1 MLHLADKTLRILSM
15 LLSLSLSYIA
25 YAVNLLTSKHV
36 NQPTNHGALGHL
48 LYSIMCCVGLHL
60 IVYLWCH
67 LICSQMSSISSYLVI
82 EPSDLIDAHATLGQS
97 ILQVALYTY
106 YCMVSEGTECLTVL
120 FLKLSILNSWF
131 QVSDWSILYKI
142 SHQLFN

>member
-1 MLHLADKTLRILSM
+1 
-15 LLSLSLSYIA
+15 
-25 YAVNLLTSKHV
+25 
-36 NQPTNHGALGHL
+36 
-48 LYSIMCCVGLHL
+48 
-60 IVYLWCH
+60 
-67 LICSQMSSISSYLVI
+67 MSSISSYLVI
-82 EPSDLIDAHATLGQS
+82 EPSDLKDAHATLGQS

-106 YCMVSEGTECLTVL
+106 YCMVSVGTECLTVP